1 MDKEKIAVLKAQI
14 DSQIGEIENIY
25 AKIEERKRIEG
36 ITAVESIS
44 YQLHNLYSAFEDLFK
59 ITAKAFEN
67 HINDIN
73 RYHTELLK
81 RMTMHIE
88 GVRPSLISKESY
100 MLLDSLRS
108 FRHFFRHAYG
118 YELDERKVDIVL
130 EDAARLKKIYK
141 KDIKRFLNKLSYEVM
156 EQSKK

>member
-25 AKIEERKRIEG
+25 AKIEKRKQIEG

-59 ITAKAFEN
+59 TIAKAFEN
-67 HINDIN
+67 HINDISQ
-73 RYHTELLK
+73 YHIELLK
-81 RMTMHIE
+81 RMTINME
-88 GVRPSLISKESY
+88 GIRPSLISKESY
-100 MLLDSLRS
+100 MLLDSLRG
-108 FRHFFRHAYG
+108 FRHFFRRAYG
-118 YELDERKVDIVL
+118 YEIDERKVDIVL

-141 KDIKRFLNKLSYEVM
+141 KDIKRFLNKLSEEVM
-156 EQSKK
+156 D

>member
-25 AKIEERKRIEG
+25 AKIEKRKQIEG
-36 ITAVESIS
+36 ITATESIS

-59 ITAKAFEN
+59 IIAKTFEN
-67 HINDIN
+67 HINGISQ
-73 RYHTELLK
+73 YHIELLK
-81 RMTMHIE
+81 RMTIDIE
-88 GVRPSLISKESY
+88 GIRPSLISKESY
-100 MLLDSLRS
+100 MLLDSLRG

-118 YELDERKVDIVL
+118 YELDERKVDIIL

-141 KDIKRFLNKLSYEVM
+141 KDIKRFMNKLSDEVM
-156 EQSKK
+156 D

>member
-1 MDKEKIAVLKAQI
+1 MDKEEIAVLKAQI

-25 AKIEERKRIEG
+25 AKIEKRKRIEG

-67 HINDIN
+67 HINDIS
-73 RYHTELLK
+73 RYHTGLLK
-81 RMTMHIE
+81 RMTIHIE

-100 MLLDSLRS
+100 MLLDNLRS

-118 YELDERKVDIVL
+118 YGLDERKVDIVL
-130 EDAARLKKIYK
+130 EDAAKLKKIYK
-141 KDIKRFLNKLSYEVM
+141 KDIKRFLNKLSNEVVD
-156 EQSKK
+156 

>member
-1 MDKEKIAVLKAQI
+1 MDKEEIAVLKAQI

-25 AKIEERKRIEG
+25 AKIEKRKRIEG

-59 ITAKAFEN
+59 ITAKTFEN
-67 HINDIN
+67 HINDIS

-81 RMTMHIE
+81 RMTMYIE

-118 YELDERKVDIVL
+118 YGLDERKVDIVL
-130 EDAARLKKIYK
+130 EDAAKLKKIYK
-141 KDIKRFLNKLSYEVM
+141 KDIKRFLNKLSNEVVD
-156 EQSKK
+156 